1 MIRITLTPRQ
11 KCDTFALL
19 TRKELELRRKKQ
31 GTLHKSGLKKAGQVK
46 WVHRSYPGWI
56 RMQRSL
62 GGVTVAIVQSKREG
76 GENQLL
82 ASFVGFVDRHFHDQ
96 ISGINISY
104 DSDG

>member
-11 KCDTFALL
+11 KADTFRLL
-19 TRKELELRRKKQ
+19 TEKELELRRKKQ
-31 GTLHKSGLKKAGQVK
+31 GTLHKSGPKKAGHVK

-56 RMQRSL
+56 RLQRSL
-62 GGVTVAIVQSKREG
+62 GGVTVALIQSKREG

-96 ISGINISY
+96 VSGITISY
-104 DSDG
+104 DGDA

>member
-1 MIRITLTPRQ
+1 MIRVTLTPRQ
-11 KCDTFALL
+11 RADTFALL
-19 TRKELELRRKKQ
+19 TNKELQLRRKKQ
-31 GTLHKSGLKKAGQVK
+31 GTLHKSGRKRLGQVK

-56 RMQRSL
+56 RLQRSL
-62 GGVTVAIVQSKREG
+62 GGVTVALVQSKREG

-82 ASFVGFVDRHFHDQ
+82 ASFVGFVDRHFHDS